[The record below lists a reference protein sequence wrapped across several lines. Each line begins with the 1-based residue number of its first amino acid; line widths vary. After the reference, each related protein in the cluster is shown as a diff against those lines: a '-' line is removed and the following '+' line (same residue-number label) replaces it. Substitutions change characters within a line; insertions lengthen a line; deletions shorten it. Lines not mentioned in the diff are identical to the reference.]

1 MGYQEQMSTDDG
13 ERSAAARAAFGA
25 AYDRLMQEWPG
36 PSEVQDLPS
45 PYGTTRVRA
54 SGPEGAPPLL
64 LFHAYRASSA
74 EWIKLV
80 RQLGDDMHCY
90 AVDVPGD
97 AGGSTAGELAIST
110 PEDLVRWIDGV
121 LHGLG
126 LSTAAFCGHS
136 YGAWMTLH
144 YALTRPD
151 RVSRLILLDP
161 TMTFGP
167 LAPAY
172 LLHAVPS
179 LLRASSARTR
189 ALITWENN
197 GATLDPDWL
206 DLATLAAD
214 GFGNAPTVPT
224 KVPSP
229 AALAGVDMP
238 VTVVLAG
245 RSRVHQVRKIAKD
258 AGRRLP
264 QARIEIVDG
273 ATHYGLPLS
282 HPVQIAEFIK
292 AS

>member
-1 MGYQEQMSTDDG
+1 MSTDEG
-13 ERSAAARAAFGA
+13 ARAAARAAFAA
-25 AYDRLMQEWPG
+25 AYDRLLQEWPG
-36 PSEVQDLPS
+36 PSEVLDLPS

-54 SGPEGAPPLL
+54 SGPEGAPPLVL
-64 LFHAYRASSA
+64 LHAYRASSA

-80 RQLGDDMHCY
+80 RQLGGDIRCY

-110 PEDLVRWIDGV
+110 PDDLVRWIDGV
-121 LHGLG
+121 LDGLG
-126 LSTAAFCGHS
+126 LGTAGFCGHS
-136 YGAWMTLH
+136 YGAWITLH
-144 YALTRPD
+144 YAQSRPG
-151 RVSRLILLDP
+151 RVDRLILLDP

-189 ALITWENN
+189 SLIIWENN

-206 DLATLAAD
+206 ELATLAAD

-229 AALAGVDMP
+229 TALAAVDMP

-245 RSRVHQVRKIAKD
+245 RSRVHPVRRIARN
-258 AGRRLP
+258 ASRRLP
-264 QARIEIVDG
+264 QARIEIIDG

-282 HPVQIAEFIK
+282 HPVQIAESIRTG
-292 AS
+292 